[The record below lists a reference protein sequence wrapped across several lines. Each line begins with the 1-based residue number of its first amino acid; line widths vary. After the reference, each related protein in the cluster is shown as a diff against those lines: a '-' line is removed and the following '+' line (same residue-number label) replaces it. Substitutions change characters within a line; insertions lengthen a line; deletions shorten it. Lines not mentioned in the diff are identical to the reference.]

1 MILVGIGAGIFALIC
16 WSDAPRVERERL
28 QKLHEEQEKLHENE
42 EHLLDRQLI
51 RQIYAKIQS
60 WDDDGLE
67 VNSFA
72 QQILKQIG
80 KLKKTFS
87 LDFST
92 NP

>member
-1 MILVGIGAGIFALIC
+1 MPISILMLVGIGIGLSFFIFWL
-16 WSDAPRVERERL
+16 DEPRLERERL

-72 QQILKQIG
+72 QEILKLIG
-80 KLKKTFS
+80 K
-87 LDFST
+87 
-92 NP
+92 